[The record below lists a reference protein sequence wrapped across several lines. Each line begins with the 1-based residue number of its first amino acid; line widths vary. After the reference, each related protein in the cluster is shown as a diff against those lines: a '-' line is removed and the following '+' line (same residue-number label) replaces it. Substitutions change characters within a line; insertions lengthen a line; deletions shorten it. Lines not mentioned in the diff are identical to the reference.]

1 MRSHDEEMTMM
12 TPPLSDLSERI
23 SPEDIALVGYLLDE
37 ILTMVNCRTYAFNIT
52 SDTLTD
58 RGEIQ

>member
-1 MRSHDEEMTMM
+1 M
-12 TPPLSDLSERI
+12 TPRLSDKSERI
-23 SPEDIALVGYLLDE
+23 SPEDIALCGYLLDE
-37 ILTMVNCRTYAFNIT
+37 ILELTNCRTYAFNIT

>member
-1 MRSHDEEMTMM
+1 MM

-52 SDTLTD
+52 SDKFLNQ
-58 RGEIQ
+58 GEIQ